1 MGMVVDRMVTHVN
14 GMLTEVS
21 ADEDDDEDEGGD
33 AAAGQGSDGGSLKTG
48 SVHAASADDGF
59 PDEGTLVSEV
69 SEI

>member
-21 ADEDDDEDEGGD
+21 ADEDEGGD